1 MLLDKAKFADE
12 HGVKASTVSGWMQR
26 HWTKGL
32 QYYVI
37 GRTTMI
43 DTEEFELWIRNSQQE
58 SDLAETGLKSE
69 LPKEEKSR
77 TKRLYQQTPTMRLT
91 LSA

>member
-1 MLLDKAKFADE
+1 MLLDKSKFAME

-43 DTEEFELWIRNSQQE
+43 DTEEFERWIRNSQQE
-58 SDLAETGLKSE
+58 SDLVEMVLKS
-69 LPKEEKSR
+69 KSGSTVSPF
-77 TKRLYQQTPTMRLT
+77 TKRSSSVIHTARLT
-91 LSA
+91 LDA

>member
-1 MLLDKAKFADE
+1 MLIDKAKFADE

-26 HWTKGL
+26 HWTKGVH
-32 QYYVI
+32 YYVI

-43 DTEEFELWIRNSQQE
+43 DTEEFERWIRNSQQE
-58 SDLAETGLKSE
+58 SDLAEMGLKS
-69 LPKEEKSR
+69 KSGS
-77 TKRLYQQTPTMRLT
+77 TASQCIKRSSRPTPTMRLT